1 VCGCDGKTYGNS
13 CEAGLAG
20 ASIDHDGECKA
31 AGAICGGFIGTQCDA
46 GQYCDYP
53 PEMACGIADGSG
65 VCKVIPDACTAQA
78 DPVCGCDGKTYGNA
92 CLAASNGVSVLSKG
106 ACK

>member
-13 CEAGLAG
+13 CEATLAG
-20 ASIDHDGECKA
+20 VSIDHDGECKA
-31 AGAICGGFIGTQCDA
+31 AGTICGGFIGTQCDA

-65 VCKVIPDACTAQA
+65 VCKDIPEACTTQF
-78 DPVCGCDGKTYGNA
+78 DPVCGCDGNTYGNA
-92 CLAASNGVSVLSKG
+92 CEAASKGTGVMSKG